1 MKKSKSWMLLA
12 MLILSSLC
20 IESHAQALHIYGG
33 SNGGEYMGCL
43 NCNSYDSN
51 SIWNEYGTYGSSYNS
66 ESIWNEY
73 GTYGSKYSSFSPWNT
88 YSTDPPGIYD
98 SEGGFYGYLTVNKYT
113 YNRADFD
120 LAELVCEF
128 HELIRDDVSK
138 WYDKIFE

>member
-12 MLILSSLC
+12 MLTLSSLC

-88 YSTDPPGIYD
+88 
-98 SEGGFYGYLTVNKYT
+98 
-113 YNRADFD
+113 
-120 LAELVCEF
+120 
-128 HELIRDDVSK
+128 
-138 WYDKIFE
+138 